1 MTAKKET
8 KVNIETE
15 KEDKISQKADL
26 GKEKKA
32 EAEEKAEEEKAA
44 VDPMKEMEAK
54 LKSAEQE
61 AKENYDRFLRVSAE
75 FENYKKRSAREMA
88 DFKKFANESLIKE
101 LLSVVDNL
109 ERAIN
114 SSAND
119 EYVNS
124 SVVEG
129 VNMTLKE
136 ILKIFEKYSVK
147 PIESLGKTFDPNFH
161 QAISQE
167 ETEEHPENTVLKEF
181 NKGYLMHDRLIRP
194 SIVIVSKTKVK
205 TGNDDNN
212 DDKK

>member
-15 KEDKISQKADL
+15 KEDKISQKGDL

-32 EAEEKAEEEKAA
+32 KAEEEKAA

-54 LKSAEQE
+54 LNSAEQE

-181 NKGYLMHDRLIRP
+181 NKGYLMHERLIRP
-194 SIVIVSKTKVK
+194 SLVVVSKAKVK
-205 TGNDDNN
+205 SGNDDNK
-212 DDKK
+212 DEKK

>member
-32 EAEEKAEEEKAA
+32 KAEEEKVA
-44 VDPMKEMEAK
+44 VDPMKEMEEK

-181 NKGYLMHDRLIRP
+181 NKGYLMHERLIRP
-194 SIVIVSKTKVK
+194 SLVVVSKAKVK
-205 TGNDDNN
+205 SGNDDNK
-212 DDKK
+212 DEKK

>member
-15 KEDKISQKADL
+15 KEDKISQKGDL

-32 EAEEKAEEEKAA
+32 KAEEEKAA

>member
-32 EAEEKAEEEKAA
+32 KAKEEKAA

-119 EYVNS
+119 EYANS

-181 NKGYLMHDRLIRP
+181 NKGYLMHERLIRP
-194 SIVIVSKTKVK
+194 SLVVVSKAKVK
-205 TGNDDNN
+205 SGNDDNK
-212 DDKK
+212 DAKK

>member
-15 KEDKISQKADL
+15 KEDKISQKGDL

-32 EAEEKAEEEKAA
+32 KAEEEKAA

-54 LKSAEQE
+54 LNSAEQE